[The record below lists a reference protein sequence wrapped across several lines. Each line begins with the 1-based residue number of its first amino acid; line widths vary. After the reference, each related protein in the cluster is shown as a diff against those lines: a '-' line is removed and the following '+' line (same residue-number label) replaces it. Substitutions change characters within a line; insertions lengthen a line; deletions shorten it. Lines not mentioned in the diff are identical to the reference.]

1 MHAMLTKPVIL
12 RFAAAVCE
20 THKFA
25 QSLTDYRVPQ
35 YLLILFPLYRCV
47 SLLASLL
54 CWVSLSRC
62 GAIFVSV

>member
-1 MHAMLTKPVIL
+1 MHALLTKPVIL

-20 THKFA
+20 TQKFA

-47 SLLASLL
+47 FLSCSLPCSSFL
-54 CWVSLSRC
+54 CVFWFIC
-62 GAIFVSV
+62 